1 METKIISQVYQT
13 SDYAMF
19 KTLKGNRK
27 VSKAHVLRL
36 KKSMEKNL
44 LLTIIIVNELFEI
57 IDGQHR
63 FEVLKELGLPVTYV
77 IITGYGLNEVR
88 IFNAGMSNWGTMEY
102 LNSFCDLGF
111 PEYLK
116 FRNFMR
122 RFPDFNISSS
132 EAILTDKLGER
143 NRTDSSLRS
152 ETNKKGSYGVNYFQ
166 EGGLIIPNYDKSVE
180 NAEKIM
186 MIKPLFDRYNDTLF
200 VRAMLGI
207 FRLEY
212 YSHARMIER
221 IKANPTKIQKCANVT
236 QYKLLLEDIY
246 NFRSRE
252 KVSLR
257 FN

>member
-1 METKIISQVYQT
+1 MDTKIISQVYQT
-13 SDYAMF
+13 SDYSMF
-19 KTLKGNRK
+19 KTLRGNRK

-36 KKSMEKNL
+36 RKSMEKNL

-88 IFNAGMSNWGTMEY
+88 IFNAGMSNWGNMEY

-132 EAILTDKLGER
+132 EAILTDRLGR
-143 NRTDSSLRS
+143 NTKSNIVLKS
-152 ETNKKGSYGVNYFQ
+152 ETNKRGSYFINSFT
-166 EGGLIIPNYDKSVE
+166 EGGLIIPDYDLSVE

-186 MIKPLFDRYNDTLF
+186 MIKPHFDRFNDTLF
-200 VRAMLGI
+200 VRAILGV

-212 YSHARMIER
+212 YSHARMIDR
-221 IKANPTKIQKCANVT
+221 IKANPTRLQKCANVT

-257 FN
+257 F

>member
-1 METKIISQVYQT
+1 MNTKIISQVYQT
-13 SDYAMF
+13 SDYSMF

-36 KKSMEKNL
+36 RKSMEKNL

-63 FEVLKELGLPVTYV
+63 FEVLKELKLPVTYV

-88 IFNAGMSNWGTMEY
+88 IFNAGMSNWGNMEY

-132 EAILTDKLGER
+132 DAILTDILGSR
-143 NRTDSSLRS
+143 NKRDDVVVS
-152 ETNKKGSYGVNYFQ
+152 ETNKNGSYKINSFKDGELV
-166 EGGLIIPNYDKSVE
+166 IPNYEKSIE
-180 NAEKIM
+180 NAEMIM
-186 MIKPLFDRYNDTLF
+186 MLKPYFDRFNDTLF

-212 YSHARMIER
+212 YSHARMIDR
-221 IKANPTKIQKCANVT
+221 IKANPTRLQKCANVT
-236 QYKLLLEDIY
+236 QYKILLEDIY

-257 FN
+257 F